1 MAVKNKDEFQSK
13 YGAPT
18 SPDAQVL
25 IGMRGGKAVY
35 GSELDAADTS
45 GKGVINNTYSQNQ
58 AIMDD
63 MFKGMKQSGG
73 VYNPSPTAT
82 AKMDQMYPPT
92 AADSKVTT
100 RADGNQM
107 VGANSPE
114 AANMREKTSANN
126 QFAATVARINARP
139 NLTSVGAAGKPEGE
153 MSPPLDL
160 RRIAEEDRA
169 RESSPF
175 TTGPAPLGGG
185 SNIALA
191 DGSYLN
197 SLRGEKP
204 SIFNTTDVANMPFG
218 ERAVWDKSMPPNIMG
233 VDSNGLLISNEVA
246 YGGRDK
252 AKDNAWIEDFYK
264 KNPPNLK
271 IQ

>member
-63 MFKGMKQSGG
+63 MFKGMKQFGG
-73 VYNPSPTAT
+73 VYNPSPTAI

-100 RADGNQM
+100 RTDGKQM
-107 VGANSPE
+107 IGANSPE
-114 AANMREKTSANN
+114 ATNMREKTSANN
-126 QFAATVARINARP
+126 QFAATVARLTAPTNKTDTVATSAPSAMTTPPIAAP
-139 NLTSVGAAGKPEGE
+139 NPMLGT
-153 MSPPLDL
+153 
-160 RRIAEEDRA
+160 
-169 RESSPF
+169 
-175 TTGPAPLGGG
+175 LGGE
-185 SNIALA
+185 NPTEIAPAEFDVSGENANFLI
-191 DGSYLN
+191 GLN
-197 SLRGEKP
+197 NKKK
-204 SIFNTTDVANMPFG
+204 
-218 ERAVWDKSMPPNIMG
+218 KSPN
-233 VDSNGLLISNEVA
+233 
-246 YGGRDK
+246 
-252 AKDNAWIEDFYK
+252 
-264 KNPPNLK
+264 NLVG
-271 IQ
+271 I

>member
-1 MAVKNKDEFQSK
+1 MAVKNKNEFQSK

-45 GKGVINNTYSQNQ
+45 GKNVINNTYSQNQ

-73 VYNPSPTAT
+73 VYNPSPTAI

-92 AADSKVTT
+92 VADSKVTT
-100 RADGNQM
+100 RTDGKQM
-107 VGANSPE
+107 IGANSPE
-114 AANMREKTSANN
+114 ATNMREKTSANN
-126 QFAATVARINARP
+126 QFAATMARINSRP

-153 MSPPLDL
+153 TPPPLDL

-175 TTGPAPLGGG
+175 TKGPAPLGGG
-185 SNIALA
+185 VPQTNPMMGILDPYGGVTDIEDLTDNLVS
-191 DGSYLN
+191 DDSRYLLGVLN
-197 SLRGEKP
+197 KQRKRQ
-204 SIFNTTDVANMPFG
+204 T
-218 ERAVWDKSMPPNIMG
+218 PPNIFSAPQM
-233 VDSNGLLISNEVA
+233 A
-246 YGGRDK
+246 
-252 AKDNAWIEDFYK
+252 
-264 KNPPNLK
+264 
-271 IQ
+271 

>member
-1 MAVKNKDEFQSK
+1 MRGNFESK

-18 SPDAQVL
+18 NPDAQVL

-45 GKGVINNTYSQNQ
+45 GKNVINNTYSQNQ

-73 VYNPSPTAT
+73 MYNPSPTAI

-100 RADGNQM
+100 RADGKQM
-107 VGANSPE
+107 IGANSPE

-139 NLTSVGAAGKPEGE
+139 NLTSVGAAGKPEAPA
-153 MSPPLDL
+153 SPITPASPTAPASPKVGGFVDPLDY
-160 RRIAEEDRA
+160 R
-169 RESSPF
+169 
-175 TTGPAPLGGG
+175 TPLASG